1 MATEPVGRPET
12 QPNMKYSA
20 GGRGLRTA
28 SAHLQRRLADDRDV
42 LPRDAEGVP
51 STQKLLLA
59 DAPQSI
65 VVSFE

>member
-1 MATEPVGRPET
+1 
-12 QPNMKYSA
+12 MKYSA